1 MVYGAPTAM
10 RAALP
15 PGCMVAIMPSRTACR
30 LFGLG
35 LTGLLG
41 PGAEATQSPSN
52 PSRCW
57 MTRCGVRSWP
67 SASPLTP
74 RASCSGVTFQSPWPM
89 LMLTVSPGYQAS
101 LRLLRLYAGDGRMPP
116 ISPVRSMP
124 VGWPKP

>member
-1 MVYGAPTAM
+1 MTYGAPTAM

-15 PGCMVAIMPSRTACR
+15 PGCIVAIMPSRTACT

-41 PGAEATQSPSN
+41 PCSVATQSWSKPA
-52 PSRCW
+52 RCW

-67 SASPLTP
+67 LASALTP

-101 LRLLRLYAGDGRMPP
+101 LRLLRL
-116 ISPVRSMP
+116 
-124 VGWPKP
+124 